1 MMTVVMDLTSLLL
14 WMETHFDVDSSSYLV
29 WLFAADTA
37 EVYFVE
43 DAVDVCGS
51 MEINLIIDSSN
62 IK

>member
-1 MMTVVMDLTSLLL
+1 MTVVMDLTSLLL

-29 WLFAADTA
+29 WLFAAGTA
-37 EVYFVE
+37 EVYFVG